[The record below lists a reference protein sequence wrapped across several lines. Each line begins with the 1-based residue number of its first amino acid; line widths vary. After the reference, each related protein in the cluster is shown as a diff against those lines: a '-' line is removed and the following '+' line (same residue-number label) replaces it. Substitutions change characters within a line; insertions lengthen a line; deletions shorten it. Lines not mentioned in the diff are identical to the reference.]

1 MLQLLRRN
9 RDFRTLFL
17 AQLISYGGD
26 WFATVAILGLVRDRT
41 DSDLLATL
49 VFVSQ
54 AVPAFFLSPV
64 AGPVADRFDR
74 RLVMLTVSTSQI
86 FAALIFLAALDGPVF
101 LVFVAQASISAFGAF
116 FGPASQAA
124 LPNLVDKDDLPI
136 ATALIGATW
145 GTMVTVGAG
154 LGGLFT
160 LAFGRTASFVADAV
174 SFGIAAL
181 MIASIRRPTRVVSVQ
196 SDQRTRPFADTVE
209 SLRYARQNKVV
220 SALLMSKAGF
230 GLSSGLVGLL
240 AVLADRRFG
249 AVEKGVGFLLA
260 ARGAGIVLGPFIA
273 RRVAQM
279 DIGRVLTVC
288 GLSALVN
295 GAMYFLVP
303 LAPTLWLVGVLVFGA
318 HLGGGTQ
325 WTLSSYGLQVSTPDA
340 LRGRIFATDF
350 ALVTLTMTISLIV
363 AGVASNRFGPRPVM
377 SVLAVVNLIWGFS
390 YLWFTRRLRHA
401 EPASRQT
408 EPHGHSPS
416 PAQVLRRP

>member
-1 MLQLLRRN
+1 VLQLLRRN

-54 AVPAFFLSPV
+54 ALPAFFLSPF

-74 RLVMLTVSTSQI
+74 RFVMIVVSTAQI
-86 FAALIFLAALDGPVF
+86 LAALIFLGALEGPVF
-101 LVFVAQASISAFGAF
+101 LVFVAQASISVFGAF

-124 LPNLVDKDDLPI
+124 LPNLVDPEDLPV

-160 LAFGRTASFVADAV
+160 LAFGRTASFIADAV
-174 SFGIAAL
+174 SFAIAAL
-181 MIASIRRPTRVVSVQ
+181 LITSIRRPTRAESAP
-196 SDQRTRPFADTVE
+196 SERRTRPFADTAE
-209 SLRYARQNKVV
+209 GLRYARQNKAV

-249 AVEKGVGFLLA
+249 AVEKGIGFLLA

-288 GLSALVN
+288 GLSALLN
-295 GAMYFLVP
+295 GTMYFFVP
-303 LAPTLWLVGVLVFGA
+303 LAPTLWLVGVFVFGA

-325 WTLSSYGLQVSTPDA
+325 WTLSSYGLQVSTPDE
-340 LRGRIFATDF
+340 LRGRIFATDL
-350 ALVTLTMTISLIV
+350 ALVTLTMTISLVV
-363 AGVASNRFGPRPVM
+363 AGVASNQFGPRPVM
-377 SVLAVVNLIWGFS
+377 SVLAVVNLIWGS
-390 YLWFTRRLRHA
+390 TYLWFTRGLRRKGA
-401 EPASRQT
+401 NVGET
-408 EPHGHSPS
+408 EHHGHSSS
-416 PAQVLRRP
+416 PAHVLRRP

>member
-17 AQLISYGGD
+17 AQIVSYGGD
-26 WFATVAILGLVRDRT
+26 WFATVAMLGLVRERT
-41 DSDLLATL
+41 HSDILATL

-54 AVPAFFLSPV
+54 AVPAFVLSPL

-74 RLVMLTVSTSQI
+74 RTVMIVVSTAQI
-86 FAALIFLAALDGPVF
+86 LAALIFLGALDGPVF
-101 LVFVAQASISAFGAF
+101 LVFVAQAAISSFGAF

-124 LPNLVDKDDLPI
+124 LPNLVDADDLPI

-174 SFGIAAL
+174 SFAIAAL
-181 MIASIRRPTRVVSVQ
+181 LITSIRRPTSVARVEPIGRAHPLTDS
-196 SDQRTRPFADTVE
+196 AE
-209 SLRYARQNKVV
+209 GLRYARQNKVV

-240 AVLADRRFG
+240 SVLADRRFG
-249 AVEKGVGFLLA
+249 AVEGGIGLLLA
-260 ARGAGIVLGPFIA
+260 ARGAGIVIGPFVA
-273 RRVAQM
+273 RRVARA

-288 GLSALVN
+288 GLSALLN
-295 GAMYFLVP
+295 GTMYFFVP
-303 LAPTLWLVGVLVFGA
+303 LAPSLFLVGVLVFCA

-325 WTLSSYGLQVSTPDA
+325 WTLSSYGLQISTPDE
-340 LRGRIFATDF
+340 LRGRIFATDL

-363 AGVASNRFGPRPVM
+363 AGVASSQFGPRPVM
-377 SVLAVVNLIWGFS
+377 SVLAVVNLLWGS
-390 YLWFTRRLRHA
+390 GYLWLTRHLRHGTA
-401 EPASRQT
+401 TITGTVVDPVTAASSWET
-408 EPHGHSPS
+408 ES
-416 PAQVLRRP
+416 V

>member
-1 MLQLLRRN
+1 VLQLLRRN

-26 WFATVAILGLVRDRT
+26 WFATVAILGLVRERT

-49 VFVSQ
+49 VFVAQ

-74 RLVMLTVSTSQI
+74 RSVMITVSAAQVL
-86 FAALIFLAALDGPVF
+86 AALIFLGALDGPVF

-124 LPNLVDKDDLPI
+124 LPNLVDAEDLPV

-145 GTMVTVGAG
+145 GVMVTVGAG

-160 LAFGRTASFVADAV
+160 LAFGRTAAFIADAV
-174 SFGIAAL
+174 SFAIAAL
-181 MIASIRRPTRVVSVQ
+181 LIKSIRSPTRAGGTQSDRPTRLI
-196 SDQRTRPFADTVE
+196 ADTAE
-209 SLRYARQNKVV
+209 GLRYARQNKIV
-220 SALLMSKAGF
+220 STLLMSKAGF

-249 AVEKGVGFLLA
+249 AVEEGIGFLLA
-260 ARGAGIVLGPFIA
+260 ARGAGIVLGPLIA

-288 GLSALVN
+288 GLSALLN
-295 GAMYFLVP
+295 GAMYFFVP
-303 LAPTLWLVGVLVFGA
+303 LAPTLWLVGVFVFGA

-325 WTLSSYGLQVSTPDA
+325 WTLSSYGLQISTPDE
-340 LRGRIFATDF
+340 LRGRIFATDL

-363 AGVASNRFGPRPVM
+363 AGVASNAFGPRPVM
-377 SVLAVVNLIWGFS
+377 SVLAVINLIWGAT
-390 YLWFTRRLRHA
+390 YLWFTRRLRRD
-401 EPASRQT
+401 EPAARQT
-408 EPHGHSPS
+408 GDHGHSSS
-416 PAQVLRRP
+416 PAQLRRHS